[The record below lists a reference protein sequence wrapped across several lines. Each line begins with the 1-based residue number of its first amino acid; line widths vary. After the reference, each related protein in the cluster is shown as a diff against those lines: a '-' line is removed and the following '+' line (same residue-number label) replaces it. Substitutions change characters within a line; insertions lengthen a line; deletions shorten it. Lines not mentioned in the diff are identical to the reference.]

1 MRQPS
6 ARAWISKHVPLAEQ
20 PRQWSAKP
28 HRRVRLPHGTP
39 AFARWATARQ
49 AISSS
54 IGVERYTL
62 MAVRKDLPNRNR
74 GRATLMP
81 VHFPSESGLPPETRH
96 GRSCCRTATVPGA
109 RFSAL
114 GIPFHA
120 TRNPGAGQG
129 FTDLAAAVQLRLRVA
144 LGLQTLAVKSRLLPG
159 ENTVRIRG
167 GPPISMLP

>member
-1 MRQPS
+1 
-6 ARAWISKHVPLAEQ
+6 
-20 PRQWSAKP
+20 
-28 HRRVRLPHGTP
+28 
-39 AFARWATARQ
+39 
-49 AISSS
+49 
-54 IGVERYTL
+54 

-81 VHFPSESGLPPETRH
+81 VHFPSESGPPAATPH
-96 GRSCCRTATVPGA
+96 GRRRLRASMFPNA

-129 FTDLAAAVQLRLRVA
+129 FTDLAAVVQLRLRVP

-159 ENTVRIRG
+159 EKCWRTATRCASVAAHPFKCRVRSAECGFRNGGGAHVRLWDASLCTPHSEIRTSEAPVAQIMRARRLERRG
-167 GPPISMLP
+167 CR